1 MERWESKEFGASP
14 DKKHPNK
21 ISVKVAQVALRK
33 IRASMGLDRVK
44 AAFTTGDHID
54 AETLRFFFSIDL
66 PVLDVYGQSECSG
79 PHCVSTRKVFR
90 IGSVGRPIPGTAS
103 KIDPST
109 GELWYSGRH
118 VCAGYL
124 NMKEKTAMTIDD
136 EGFLH
141 SGDLAEV
148 SRSFIH
154 FFYLWCWFGFVGW
167 RHHTTTIAARRRR
180 RRGLC
185 ACVFVLID
193 ELKNE
198 SFLLL
203 LLFVVFVVVT

>member
-1 MERWESKEFGASP
+1 MKGIMGNLCNTVTKVAWQQWESKEFGASP

-21 ISVKVAQVALRK
+21 LSFKIAKFALK
-33 IRASMGLDRVK
+33 WIRASMGLDCMK
-44 AAFTTGDHID
+44 AAFTTGEHINT
-54 AETLRFFFSIDL
+54 ETLRFFFSIDL
-66 PVLDVYGQSECSG
+66 PVLDVYGQSECTG
-79 PHCVSTRKVFR
+79 PHCVSTRKEFH

-148 SRSFIH
+148 SRSFVRSFVR
-154 FFYLWCWFGFVGW
+154 FFYLWY
-167 RHHTTTIAARRRR
+167 
-180 RRGLC
+180 
-185 ACVFVLID
+185 
-193 ELKNE
+193 
-198 SFLLL
+198 
-203 LLFVVFVVVT
+203 